1 MSFLEKAWYKKAG
14 WLILLWP
21 LSLLFQL
28 LAGIRRK
35 LQESKTAPES
45 HTVPL
50 IVIGNISLGGTGKT
64 PLLIALAG
72 KLKEQGFK
80 PGIISRG
87 YGGVEADYPLQVD
100 ERSKVSEAG
109 DEAFLIAE
117 KTGCPVVVDPDR
129 TLALQELLKNKN
141 VDVVLSDDGL
151 QHYKLFRDI
160 EIVVV
165 DGQRL
170 FGNGYC
176 LPAGPL
182 REPLS
187 RLQEVEHIV
196 VNQSAAAEDAPAAT
210 IDALKNASTM
220 QLEPRFL
227 INLCSGEKRPFNGAP
242 FNMGNRVQAV
252 SALGNPQRFY
262 DLLDRLPYQLQT
274 FSFPDHHRFTA
285 SDFKERGID
294 EHQPVVMT
302 EKDAVKC
309 RDFAH
314 ANYWYLAV
322 DVQLEEKFIESLVD
336 QIKKLSTTY
345 ANASG

>member
-1 MSFLEKAWYKKAG
+1 MSFLEKAWHKKAG

-21 LSLLFQL
+21 VSLLFQAL
-28 LAGIRRK
+28 SKIRRS
-35 LQESKTAPES
+35 LQQPKQRPASLRT
-45 HTVPL
+45 PL

-64 PLLIALAG
+64 PLLITLTQI
-72 KLKEQGFK
+72 LKEKGFK

-87 YGGVEADYPLQVD
+87 YGGEAPSYPLA
-100 ERSKVSEAG
+100 VSSDSDVRESG

-117 KTGCPVVVDPDR
+117 KTDCPVYVDPDR
-129 TLALQELLKNKN
+129 CAALEALLQDED

-151 QHYKLFRDI
+151 QHYKLFRDL

-170 FGNGYC
+170 FSNNMC

-182 REPLS
+182 RESVS
-187 RLQEVEHIV
+187 RLSEVKHIV
-196 VNQSAAAEDAPAAT
+196 VNGEPAREIAELQSAT
-210 IDALKNASTM
+210 RM

-227 INLCSGEKRPFNGAP
+227 VNLVTSEKRPFAGAP
-242 FNMGNRVQAV
+242 FNMGNTLQGV

-262 DLLDRLPYQLQT
+262 TLLERLPYQLQT
-274 FSFPDHHRFTA
+274 FSFPDHH
-285 SDFKERGID
+285 DFSAADFEQAGID

-309 RDFAH
+309 RQFAK
-314 ANYWYLAV
+314 NNFWYLSV
-322 DVQLEEKFIESLVD
+322 EVQLESQFVERLIEDIRKVPTL
-336 QIKKLSTTY
+336 
-345 ANASG
+345 